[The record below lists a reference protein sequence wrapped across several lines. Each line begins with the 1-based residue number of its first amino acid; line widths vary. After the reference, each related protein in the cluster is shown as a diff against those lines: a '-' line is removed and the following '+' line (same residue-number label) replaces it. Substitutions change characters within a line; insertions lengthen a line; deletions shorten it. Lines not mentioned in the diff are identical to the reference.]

1 MKQAILMNFKPK
13 EVQKIL
19 NGEKT
24 LAISKT
30 MPKCKLPID
39 VYIYCS
45 RGKGTKK
52 TPSLCAIPHLS
63 TVLQILEGRIVAKFT
78 LKEVVGFEIDK
89 EEIDTIILDN
99 ITRLYFEEKSLEDR
113 TQINFEEMKKYLNGK
128 KGYLWYI
135 DNLKIFNKRLKLN
148 NFWF

>member
-45 RGKGTKK
+45 RGKVTMITKYDKLVRDNIPKIIEETGKRCRYHSIDRDYIFIIYLASKLYEEVDELEEVNITKK
-52 TPSLCAIPHLS
+52 QKRFIY
-63 TVLQILEGRIVAKFT
+63 G
-78 LKEVVGFEIDK
+78 GFEKRICLESVED
-89 EEIDTIILDN
+89 
-99 ITRLYFEEKSLEDR
+99 EKNADR
-113 TQINFEEMKKYLNGK
+113 K
-128 KGYLWYI
+128 
-135 DNLKIFNKRLKLN
+135 D
-148 NFWF
+148 